1 MRSRTKTGLDASAQ
15 SFDWLSSQERSR
27 FWGIRLRAAEALRN
41 SLLVIPGLYL
51 LVITLI
57 SLALA
62 WVEGPTD
69 SLGMGIDNDT
79 ARTILSAIA
88 GGMIAFTGLVVSIAV
103 LVVQFAAG
111 QYSPRLVGGFR
122 SDPLIKHLL
131 GAFLAPA
138 VFSLVALREIG
149 RGGETNAPSLTIGV
163 AFLLLAAALFAFCV
177 LVGTLLDLL
186 RPRRLVAG
194 LVRTGAHAATE
205 VYPFRFGHSPQSVD
219 GHLTG
224 SVSRASFHG
233 PPAVLTALD
242 RGRLVRE
249 AKRANVVIEMSV
261 GVGAYLP
268 REAEIFAIHA
278 QDGSKEVNFDELQ
291 KSVMT
296 GVGRTV
302 TQDPAFAMRS
312 MVDIAIKALSPAIND
327 PTTAVEV
334 LDGIETLLLAFA
346 WRDLD
351 RGRIADSTG
360 TVRLIVPNPS
370 WDELLDLGV
379 TEIRR
384 YGAGAPQVTRRMRAL
399 FDDLINHAPDERRP
413 AIDAQVARFE
423 RAVTAAVTDP
433 VELAYAL
440 SADRTGIGTT
450 KP

>member
-1 MRSRTKTGLDASAQ
+1 M
-15 SFDWLSSQERSR
+15 
-27 FWGIRLRAAEALRN
+27 RLRAAEALRN

-51 LVITLI
+51 LAITLI
-57 SLALA
+57 SLVLSQ
-62 WVEGPTD
+62 VEGSRD
-69 SLGMGIDNDT
+69 SLGLGIDNDT

-111 QYSPRLVGGFR
+111 QYSPRLVSGFR
-122 SDPLIKHLL
+122 SDPLIKHIL

-138 VFSLVALREIG
+138 VFSLIALREIG
-149 RGGETNAPSLTIGV
+149 RGGATEAPSLTIGV

-205 VYPFRFGHSPQSVD
+205 VYPFRFGHSPEGSY
-219 GHLTG
+219 GHLDGPLT
-224 SVSRASFHG
+224 RTCYHG

-249 AKRANVVIEMSV
+249 AQRAEVVIEMSV

-268 REAEIFAIHA
+268 REAEIFAIHSHE
-278 QDGSKEVNFDELQ
+278 GSSEVDLNELQ
-291 KSVMT
+291 RSVMT

-312 MVDIAIKALSPAIND
+312 MVDIAIKALSPAVND

-334 LDGIETLLLAFA
+334 LDGMETMLLALA

-351 RGRIADSTG
+351 RGRIADTSG

-384 YGAGAPQVTRRMRAL
+384 YGASAPQVTRRLRAL
-399 FDDLINHAPDERRP
+399 FDDLVNHAPDARRP
-413 AIDAQVARFE
+413 AIDAQVERFE
-423 RAVTAAVTDP
+423 RAVRAAVPDP
-433 VELAYAL
+433 AELAYAL
-440 SADRTGIGTT
+440 AADRTGIGTT
-450 KP
+450 RP